1 MLRDYIRVL
10 GLKKGDF
17 LFPRVFGS
25 RVKDKHRCVTYAI
38 SYKWLQ
44 LAKNKLDL
52 EDGLTWHC
60 FRIGAANRG
69 SKLGVSRGIIKE
81 AGFWRS
87 EAVDL
92 YIRQECPGLVLS
104 EALLRDGV

>member
-1 MLRDYIRVL
+1 M
-10 GLKKGDF
+10 KTEDF
-17 LFPRVFGS
+17 LFPRVSRS
-25 RVKDKHRCVTYAI
+25 RVKDKHRCVTYAMA
-38 SYKWLQ
+38 YKWLEM
-44 LAKNKLDL
+44 AKINLDL

-60 FRIGAANRG
+60 FRIGAASRG
-69 SKLGVSRGIIKE
+69 SELGGSRGIIKE